1 LVIALIL
8 KKFSRHID
16 GVHFEVGDLLG
27 YGASGLRSAA
37 LRFDPARG
45 NRFSTCAFPW
55 IRHHI
60 GRAIQD
66 SGRTIRIP
74 VHLDQKIEKV
84 AKARDWLR
92 AMGAEQTVE
101 AIAEASGM
109 SVREVTG
116 CLAAPLPPV
125 SLSAPRAF
133 DNNNEDQSTLQ
144 DHIADRDSPMP
155 DEGLSNADKQAL
167 MDDVMMVMEDA
178 LSPSER
184 RILLARSGMDART
197 FGEDPTLAE
206 VGVQIGVSR
215 ERVRQ
220 LQNQAIRKVR
230 DHFPARAA
238 EAMTC

>member
-1 LVIALIL
+1 
-8 KKFSRHID
+8 
-16 GVHFEVGDLLG
+16 
-27 YGASGLRSAA
+27 
-37 LRFDPARG
+37 
-45 NRFSTCAFPW
+45 
-55 IRHHI
+55 
-60 GRAIQD
+60 
-66 SGRTIRIP
+66 
-74 VHLDQKIEKV
+74 VHLSDKIEKV

-133 DNNNEDQSTLQ
+133 DNSGEDHSTLQ

-155 DEGLSNADKQAL
+155 DEGLSNADEQAL

-184 RILLARSGMDART
+184 RILLARSGMDVTT

-230 DHFPARAA
+230 DHFPTRAA
-238 EAMTC
+238 EAMVC